1 MFEVRLSKE
10 VEKSYFLLTSAHEVH
25 LNILI
30 IATVMYYTI
39 TGTTENKD
47 TEAVLLMQSF
57 NDMDNQE
64 LGEDNG
70 ALVHDDEEWHQKT
83 ARVSNDIHGQPSET
97 LQERRDWHLLFL

>member
-1 MFEVRLSKE
+1 M
-10 VEKSYFLLTSAHEVH
+10 
-25 LNILI
+25 NILI
-30 IATVMYYTI
+30 IATVMYFTI
-39 TGTTENKD
+39 TGTTENKE